1 MMAASKN
8 LRSRSARGF
17 SLLEMVVAMAI
28 LAFSLAALYQAVSG
42 ATKNVRSGEKYA
54 YGIEL
59 AKSLVAAN
67 YEVPIGGVALSGSTA
82 GEFNWQVRSAEVS
95 LRNSSLPDGALHE
108 LEVLVN
114 WQDGLKQRE
123 VLLRSV
129 VGGY

>member
-1 MMAASKN
+1 MVRASKHPRG
-8 LRSRSARGF
+8 RSTRGF

-54 YGIEL
+54 YGVEL

-67 YEVPIGGVALSGSTA
+67 YEIPIGGIVQSGRTA
-82 GEFNWQVRSAEVS
+82 GEFSWQVRSAEVS
-95 LRNSSLPDGALHE
+95 LGNSSLPDGALHE

-114 WQDGLKQRE
+114 WQDGLRQRE
-123 VLLRSV
+123 VILRSV